1 MLKPDAEKWAAYR
14 SAGRERVQH
23 MKKVIVVSKTHL
35 DLGFTDYAEKIRQ
48 KYLNEFIPHAIAT
61 ARELNGGGK
70 KRFVWTTGSWLL
82 CELLHHGSE
91 QNRQDLIRALR
102 EGDIA
107 PHAMPFTTH
116 TELLDADTLDYGLS
130 LVDELDA
137 IAGRKTIAAKMTDV
151 PGHTLGLVPLL
162 AKHGVKLLHIGVN
175 GASAMPDVPPCFRWK
190 CGAYEVIV
198 IYSGE
203 YGGPFETD
211 YTDSVLYF
219 DHTLDNHGAAS
230 AQAVLARFHEIEK
243 KYPGAE
249 VAAGRLDDYAELIWQ
264 VKDQLPVVSAEI
276 GDTWIHGAASDPYKT
291 AGLRTLIRL
300 KNQWLKNGALAR
312 SQEAYQNLAGNLLCI
327 AEHTWGLDMKTYLA
341 DYENYLRPDFEKARQ
356 KDRVEIH
363 HPLRG
368 FPQNFQTLLLRRA
381 GVYRPGSYRAMEQS
395 WQEQRSYL
403 DKAVEGLPEGLQ
415 NEARQA
421 LGRLRPAALE
431 QPAGE
436 PLQRDAE
443 YRFAGWAIRINK
455 YGGIGT
461 LLHEGRTAIR
471 ENNRPAVEYYSYGET
486 NYNFWLTHYT
496 RNRKETARW
505 SLADFA
511 RPLLKYVDSKYPQG
525 RYSYRFRAGTVQHME
540 DGLKITVSL
549 AIEPECHECLGA
561 AKSIQLIYTLRAGGV
576 LLELLWADKPAN
588 RLTEST
594 ILRLYPACTQ
604 ENLRYTKIDTE
615 IDPMS
620 VVKNGNRNLSAVWDM
635 HFGNFRFVND
645 HAALIGLG
653 KGKILRFDNQF
664 EAVETNGVAYILHNN
679 VWGTNFPLWYGE
691 NAYFRFAILDQTAGD
706 ALHNAASENT
716 AR

>member
-1 MLKPDAEKWAAYR
+1 MLKPDVEKWAALH
-14 SAGRERVQH
+14 SAGRGSLQH

-35 DLGFTDYAEKIRQ
+35 DLGFTDYAENIRQ

-61 ARELNGGGK
+61 ARELNTGGK

-82 CELLHHGSE
+82 REALHCGSE
-91 QNRQDLIRALR
+91 QTRQALLQALR
-102 EGDIA
+102 DGDIA

-130 LVDELDA
+130 IVDELDQLT
-137 IAGRKTIAAKMTDV
+137 GRKTIAAKMTDV
-151 PGHTLGLVPLL
+151 PGHTLGLVPML
-162 AKHGVKLLHIGVN
+162 AMHGVKLLHIGVN
-175 GASAMPDVPPCFRWK
+175 GASAMPDVPPCFLWK
-190 CGAYEVIV
+190 CGEHEVIV

-203 YGGPFETD
+203 YGGPFETG
-211 YTDSVLYF
+211 YIDSVLYF
-219 DHTLDNHGAAS
+219 DHTLDNHGAAGGP
-230 AQAVLARFHEIEK
+230 AVLARLREIEK
-243 KYPGAE
+243 QYPGAE
-249 VAAGRLDDYAELIWQ
+249 VVAGRLDDYAELLWP
-264 VKDQLPVVSAEI
+264 VREQLPVVTAEI

-300 KNQWLKNGALAR
+300 KNQWIKSGALSR
-312 SQEAYQNLAGNLLCI
+312 TSNAYAQLASNLLCI
-327 AEHTWGLDMKTYLA
+327 AEHTWGLDMKMYFS
-341 DYENYLRPDFEKARQ
+341 DYEHYLRPDFEKARK
-356 KDRVEIH
+356 KDLVELR

-368 FPQNFQTLLLRRA
+368 FPQNFRTLQLRRTGA
-381 GVYRPGSYRAMEQS
+381 YQRGSYRAMEKS

-403 DKAVEGLPEGLQ
+403 DKAMEGLPEALQ
-415 NEARQA
+415 NEAWQA

-431 QPAGE
+431 QPVGE
-436 PLQRDAE
+436 PLQRDVE
-443 YRFAGWAIRINK
+443 YCFASWTIRINK

-461 LLHEGRTAIR
+461 LLHEGRPAIR

-505 SLADFA
+505 SLGDFA

-525 RYSYRFRAGTVQHME
+525 RYSYRFREGTVQHME
-540 DGLKITVSL
+540 DRLKITVCL
-549 AIEPECHECLGA
+549 AIEPECHELLGA
-561 AKSIQLIYTLRAGGV
+561 AKSIQLIYTLRASGMQ
-576 LLELLWADKPAN
+576 LELLWVDKPAN

-679 VWGTNFPLWYGE
+679 VWGTNFPLWYEE
-691 NAYFRFAILDQTAGD
+691 NAYFRFEILDQTNGGAP
-706 ALHNAASENT
+706 HS
-716 AR
+716 ARIVEE